1 MGEMVL
7 LGVGTAV
14 SEPNRECTHMFWR
27 CATIELLIDVAG
39 NTFARLMQIGSDPQ
53 RLSAIILTHSHADHI
68 YGLPIFL
75 TQLYLLG
82 RREAIPIYGLEPTIA
97 QAQALI
103 AASAVDDYIVPV
115 DWKVIEAGDDIPL
128 SDRFRLR
135 TALTAHSRPCIAL
148 RFEEHENGRVLVYSA
163 DTSPCEAVARL
174 AQGCDLLLHE
184 ATTKEPFAGHTTPFQ
199 VGEVAQQAGAKRLVL
214 VHYSPRWTMPEEEAL
229 AAVRAAGYTGLVE
242 IGQEFQVLEL

>member
-82 RREAIPIYGLEPTIA
+82 RREAIPIYGLEPTID

-103 AASAVDDYIVPV
+103 AASAV
-115 DWKVIEAGDDIPL
+115 DDIPL